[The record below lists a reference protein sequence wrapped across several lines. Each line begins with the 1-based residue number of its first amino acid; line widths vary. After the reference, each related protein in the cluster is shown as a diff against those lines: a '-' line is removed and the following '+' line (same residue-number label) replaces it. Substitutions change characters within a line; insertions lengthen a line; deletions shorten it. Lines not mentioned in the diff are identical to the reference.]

1 MGTLDGLAP
10 NFPTSADKSVIYFFG
25 DNEDSILLLLTSI
38 LMKYFLPTKFFVQ
51 NWLHGKIFRDEI
63 SLV

>member
-51 NWLHGKIFRDEI
+51 N
-63 SLV
+63 